1 MNTILERPAFV
12 IHLQSSTDRTPF
24 FMKNI
29 TEAGFKDIRI
39 FDGVN
44 GIDIDSRIN
53 AILKFDNIVFD
64 TEPAQGVIGCALSHL
79 CLLKYII
86 DNKIELSTVFEDD
99 VWFHPDWKILSAEY
113 YSETPSDF
121 DVLFIGNGLDSCRV
135 SPETTPKITTESCWC
150 THAYV
155 ITLEGAKKFLNA
167 LLNWDYK
174 NFNHAMR
181 GKTLSGLY
189 CIDVMIKDTQN
200 NILNKTIP
208 QSFTW
213 YCWNGTKYPYKPELF
228 PIKGNDS
235 RNTGLVF
242 QATDDFESTVTVNR
256 DYDCLFYDENK
267 IVINISNYET
277 TEQWIA
283 KTFIPE
289 DASVLEL
296 GGRYGVVSCEINK
309 RLKDKTKHLVV
320 EPDPVVFV
328 HMVNNIVAN
337 RANCRMFNGIISR
350 TPQYFQP
357 AGLGSRTRCKPCS
370 TESVLVPH
378 MSLTDAIAKYGI
390 VFDTLVADCE
400 GCLESFF
407 DENLDYIKNFK
418 LITFE
423 EDYGSEC
430 NYDKIKQIL
439 AQNNFE
445 CVRPG
450 GHSVWVKKQIV
461 EPVQKVQPIA
471 KKKRFAWSI
480 VKT

>member
-1 MNTILERPAFV
+1 MDRIFECPAFV
-12 IHLQSSTDRTPF
+12 IHLQSCANRKQF

-29 TEAGFKDIRI
+29 TAAGFKDIRI

-44 GIDIDSRIN
+44 GKDIHSRIN
-53 AILKFDNIVFD
+53 AILKFDNLVFD
-64 TEPAQGVIGCALSHL
+64 TEVTEGSTGCVLSHL
-79 CLLKYII
+79 CLLKHII
-86 DNKIELSTVFEDD
+86 DNNIEIATIFEDD
-99 VWFHPDWKILSAEY
+99 VWFHPEWKFLSNEY

-150 THAYV
+150 THAY
-155 ITLEGAKKFLNA
+155 IIKLEGAKKLLSA

-189 CIDVMIKDTQN
+189 CIDIMIKDTQN

-208 QSFTW
+208 QLFTW
-213 YCWNGTKYPYKPELF
+213 YCWNGTKYPYKPTLF
-228 PIKGNDS
+228 PISGNDN

-242 QATDDFESTVTVNR
+242 QATDEFESTLGLNR
-256 DYDCLFYDENK
+256 NYNGLFYDENQS
-267 IVINISNYET
+267 VIDITTYET

-283 KTFIPE
+283 KTFIPD
-289 DASVLEL
+289 DANVLEL
-296 GGRYGVVSCEINK
+296 GGRYGVVSCEINNK
-309 RLKDKTKHLVV
+309 LKDRTKHLVV
-320 EPDPVVFV
+320 DPDPVVFV
-328 HMVNNIVAN
+328 HMANNIVMN
-337 RANCRMFNGIISR
+337 GGNCRMFNGIISK

-357 AGLGSRTRCKPCS
+357 AGLSSRTRCKPCS

-439 AQNNFE
+439 AENNFE
-445 CVRPG
+445 CIRPG

-461 EPVQKVQPIA
+461 ESVQHVPVPAV
-471 KKKRFAWSI
+471 KKKRFLWSI
-480 VKT
+480 